1 MAGIGIRK
9 MNWSRTVTAHESMS
23 AWRAKNQAYQ
33 QKYEAQLNNMVSA
46 LQTAWTDSGLNL
58 GQIAANRAMSRM
70 QAEAKASQEK
80 AAAAEAAAA
89 FTVNAPKRSAFSY
102 SDSITITG
110 GATIDLSTNT
120 MTRSDGTQVDLT
132 TGLKINVTA

>member
-1 MAGIGIRK
+1 M
-9 MNWSRTVTAHESMS
+9 
-23 AWRAKNQAYQ
+23 
-33 QKYEAQLNNMVSA
+33 
-46 LQTAWTDSGLNL
+46 SGLNL
-58 GQIAANRAMSRM
+58 GEIAANRAMARM

-132 TGLKINVTA
+132 TGLNINVTA